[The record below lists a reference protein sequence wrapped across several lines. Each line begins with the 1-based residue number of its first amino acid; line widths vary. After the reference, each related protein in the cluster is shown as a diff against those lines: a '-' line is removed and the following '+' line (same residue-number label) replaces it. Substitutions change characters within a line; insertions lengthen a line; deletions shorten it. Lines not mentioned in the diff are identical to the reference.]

1 MNKKLVSENPYYGLK
16 HLFALYQNK
25 TKDITRYLNDAWNEA
40 KGASFEALFH
50 VICFSIGD
58 ISNRKHNIF
67 GKSTPEAGGDSANP
81 QWITYLQWLI
91 KNEPKSF
98 VKFIPYIV
106 EYVGIRELLSW
117 QIRTTKGKK
126 NITGVWGLLGII
138 QSNETCYK
146 GLLDY
151 LVGSINGKNPFLKHQ
166 IAKYMKVPRFSTRIH
181 KAKNGEIKGKREL
194 QPNTIAKMKSYQ
206 RLLVDISTLMGWE
219 IVIKPTH
226 QEFVGYRT
234 WQKQYNKDLEFVLFS
249 TGDIE
254 DFDKEQFI
262 NWLNQ
267 LPSGARYRVQRRIFD
282 HTESIRSKYSKI
294 GKWFNEWKKSKET
307 LQQEQRVLEQKAR
320 TNGLSEAEKERLAN
334 VKKDAKVTTGGK
346 TLFDSINDLLLG
358 KTDDITIQSIL
369 DKVVFE
375 VPVLPIVDISGSM
388 AGRPTN
394 IAKLITTLVLLKN
407 PNTFENL
414 LFRFATNADCITDN
428 SVGMISNNRFMGKQS
443 IVVKKLIDREL
454 TFAEN
459 FNTISNFV
467 SSNGG
472 STNFDGVAKRI
483 KQWVDDA
490 SDSVEKEHRREQ
502 INQYPVF
509 LVATDGDFNNSSSAA
524 SSMNQFMMNMKQWF
538 GWNGVV
544 VLWDI
549 PKHGDSINKSGY
561 FDNIENVIHITT
573 YNLSTINQIFTKIND
588 LDVIDIYT
596 PLKSLMTSNRYDP
609 IKSVI

>member
-1 MNKKLVSENPYYGLK
+1 M
-16 HLFALYQNK
+16 
-25 TKDITRYLNDAWNEA
+25 
-40 KGASFEALFH
+40 
-50 VICFSIGD
+50 
-58 ISNRKHNIF
+58 
-67 GKSTPEAGGDSANP
+67 
-81 QWITYLQWLI
+81 
-91 KNEPKSF
+91 
-98 VKFIPYIV
+98 
-106 EYVGIRELLSW
+106 
-117 QIRTTKGKK
+117 
-126 NITGVWGLLGII
+126 
-138 QSNETCYK
+138 
-146 GLLDY
+146 
-151 LVGSINGKNPFLKHQ
+151 
-166 IAKYMKVPRFSTRIH
+166 
-181 KAKNGEIKGKREL
+181 
-194 QPNTIAKMKSYQ
+194 
-206 RLLVDISTLMGWE
+206 
-219 IVIKPTH
+219 
-226 QEFVGYRT
+226 
-234 WQKQYNKDLEFVLFS
+234 
-249 TGDIE
+249 
-254 DFDKEQFI
+254 
-262 NWLNQ
+262 
-267 LPSGARYRVQRRIFD
+267 
-282 HTESIRSKYSKI
+282 
-294 GKWFNEWKKSKET
+294 
-307 LQQEQRVLEQKAR
+307 
-320 TNGLSEAEKERLAN
+320 
-334 VKKDAKVTTGGK
+334 
-346 TLFDSINDLLLG
+346 FDSINDLLLG

-394 IAKLITTLVLLKN
+394 IAKLIITLVLLKN

-472 STNFDGVAKRI
+472 YTNFDGVAKRI